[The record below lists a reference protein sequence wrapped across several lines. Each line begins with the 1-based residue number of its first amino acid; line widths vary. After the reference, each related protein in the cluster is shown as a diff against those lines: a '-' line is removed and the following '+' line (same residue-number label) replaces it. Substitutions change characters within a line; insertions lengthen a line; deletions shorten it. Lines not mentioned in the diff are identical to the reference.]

1 MISGKCSDVLI
12 MINASKGSVSSIS
25 RSRPPRPG
33 GFSSQRLT
41 PGFYGRPPCTSD
53 RTSYKMTSASSLSH
67 HLKFPQGNSGSNLR
81 LTRAAVMRSFSSFV
95 SLAILLSCATAR
107 PCTQYVYPSESYSVA
122 ESTSSMPS
130 SFQSLST
137 SSVATQGQRPHPP
150 PSTLSTTSPS
160 TSTAPVTCSGDLTK
174 FTYFGVNEAGAEF
187 GNTNI
192 PGTLGT
198 DYIFPEERCAFGYFV
213 DLGFNFFR
221 VPFLM
226 ERLVSPATGITG
238 ELDED
243 YFGLL
248 NDTVNYIT
256 SKGASVAIEPH
267 NFMIYD
273 GSTLSSAS
281 EYVALWTNLANEY
294 VSNPNVIFDLMNEPH
309 DIAATTVAEMMQAG
323 IDGVRSTGAT
333 QLILVEG
340 TSWTTSGN
348 SDAFATITDTL
359 DNTAIEM
366 HQYLDSDGSGTSETC
381 VSSTIGA
388 ERIADATAWLQETG
402 FKGFLGEIGAGSN
415 DDCIAAVYGTMCAM
429 QQAGGSW
436 IGAAYWAAGPWWG
449 DYFQSIEPPS
459 GASVSEMLPQAL
471 EPFL

>member
-1 MISGKCSDVLI
+1 
-12 MINASKGSVSSIS
+12 
-25 RSRPPRPG
+25 
-33 GFSSQRLT
+33 
-41 PGFYGRPPCTSD
+41 
-53 RTSYKMTSASSLSH
+53 
-67 HLKFPQGNSGSNLR
+67 
-81 LTRAAVMRSFSSFV
+81 MRSFSSFV
-95 SLAILLSCATAR
+95 YLASLLSCATAR
-107 PCTQYVYPSESYSVA
+107 PCTQYVYPSESSSVV
-122 ESTSSMPS
+122 ESTSSTAQPFES
-130 SFQSLST
+130 VST
-137 SSVATQGQRPHPP
+137 SSVATQATS
-150 PSTLSTTSPS
+150 STSAAFEGTTSAPTTTSASLTTSPS
-160 TSTAPVTCSGDLTK
+160 TSAAAGTCSGDLTK

-187 GNTNI
+187 GNANI

-198 DYIFPEERCAFGYFV
+198 DYIFPAESSIDYFV

-226 ERLVSPATGITG
+226 ERLVPPATGITG
-238 ELDED
+238 EFDAD

-273 GSTLSSAS
+273 GSTLSSTS
-281 EYVALWTNLANEY
+281 DFQTFWTNLANEY
-294 VSNPNVIFDLMNEPH
+294 VSNPRVIFDLMNEPH

-340 TSWTTSGN
+340 TSWTGAWTWTTSGN

-402 FKGFLGEIGAGSN
+402 LKGFLGEIGAGSN
-415 DDCIAAVYGTMCAM
+415 ADCIAAVYGTMCAM